1 MIEFSYSL
9 VTTSEID
16 QKVAGLKAG
25 VKAGGRK
32 NRQVKNSIRVKGWLR
47 AGHWLGVDWPAVK
60 DFSHIHQLVASQR
73 LGAKE
78 L

>member
-1 MIEFSYSL
+1 MTTKQPALKCTLMMIVIEFSYSL

-32 NRQVKNSIRVKGWLR
+32 NRQVKNSIWVEVG
-47 AGHWLGVDWPAVK
+47 
-60 DFSHIHQLVASQR
+60 
-73 LGAKE
+73 
-78 L
+78 